1 MPEDNQLT
9 PAPISI
15 RVRRAVEM
23 TGISRSSLYELMRS
37 GEIEF
42 VKVGASTLIL
52 MKSLTAFIERQRAR
66 QTPAGLVGGRRSAL
80 PPSRAADLFCPL

>member
-15 RVRRAVEM
+15 RARRAVEM

-37 GEIEF
+37 GGIEF

-66 QTPAGLVGGRRSAL
+66 
-80 PPSRAADLFCPL
+80 